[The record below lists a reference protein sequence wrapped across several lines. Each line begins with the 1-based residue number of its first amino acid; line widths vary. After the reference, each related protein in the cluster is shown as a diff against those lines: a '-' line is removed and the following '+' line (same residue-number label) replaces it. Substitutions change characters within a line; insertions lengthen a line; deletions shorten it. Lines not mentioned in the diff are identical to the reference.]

1 MEHIAQ
7 GKRSDTLGFPHSR
20 VSAPCKGKSFNPL
33 CYSYLIAKFVVLKWN
48 IACVFCS
55 RMRHSLKLLP
65 LQGATAPT
73 RDPQGAASLA
83 LGYVLHW
90 AFSPP
95 LLNPK
100 TSVPYALRAK
110 RAAYAA
116 ITTKQHNGTIKA
128 IAMLAWSAISPI
140 STGAMAPPTID
151 IIKND
156 EARLVCWPTP
166 FRANANMVG
175 NMMLSHK

>member
-33 CYSYLIAKFVVLKWN
+33 CCYSCLIADLAVLKGTPY
-48 IACVFCS
+48 VYFVQYL
-55 RMRHSLKLLP
+55 HHVLKLLP

-73 RDPQGAASLA
+73 RDTQGVASLA

-95 LLNPK
+95 LLNPE
-100 TSVPYALRAK
+100 L
-110 RAAYAA
+110 
-116 ITTKQHNGTIKA
+116 
-128 IAMLAWSAISPI
+128 
-140 STGAMAPPTID
+140 
-151 IIKND
+151 
-156 EARLVCWPTP
+156 E
-166 FRANANMVG
+166 
-175 NMMLSHK
+175 